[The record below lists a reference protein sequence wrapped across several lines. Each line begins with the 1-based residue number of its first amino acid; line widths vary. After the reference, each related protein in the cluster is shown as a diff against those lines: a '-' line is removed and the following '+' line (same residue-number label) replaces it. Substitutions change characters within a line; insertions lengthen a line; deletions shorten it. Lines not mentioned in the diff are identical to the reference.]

1 MPGAPQ
7 GFPPPP
13 HHGLGSPGTA
23 HTPGSSCDLF
33 ASTGLSGPGSCLQ
46 CATAQSPRHTPTC
59 LARRT
64 AQVPGLPHVRL
75 LFLGVLCPRRILS
88 LVFNALRASGMAEM
102 CPVPTPL
109 HQTGRGCAGCDK
121 PALLEGVGKGAEGYC
136 ARGSTPPPE
145 PTVVP
150 TRSGR
155 GQTAPLLLEGWVAPV
170 RRLQTPVHPN
180 QRPPPLFFFWRHNS
194 VWDG

>member
-1 MPGAPQ
+1 MDPGQAHGPGVRAPPR
-7 GFPPPP
+7 PPPA
-13 HHGLGSPGTA
+13 PGWSLSSADPLTEPPPLCARVEWQRRVPPLRLCTKQAGAAQDAASTA
-23 HTPGSSCDLF
+23 H
-33 ASTGLSGPGSCLQ
+33 
-46 CATAQSPRHTPTC
+46 
-59 LARRT
+59 
-64 AQVPGLPHVRL
+64 
-75 LFLGVLCPRRILS
+75 
-88 LVFNALRASGMAEM
+88 
-102 CPVPTPL
+102 
-109 HQTGRGCAGCDK
+109 
-121 PALLEGVGKGAEGYC
+121 LEGVGKGAEGYC

-180 QRPPPLFFFWRHNS
+180 QRPPPLFFWRHNS